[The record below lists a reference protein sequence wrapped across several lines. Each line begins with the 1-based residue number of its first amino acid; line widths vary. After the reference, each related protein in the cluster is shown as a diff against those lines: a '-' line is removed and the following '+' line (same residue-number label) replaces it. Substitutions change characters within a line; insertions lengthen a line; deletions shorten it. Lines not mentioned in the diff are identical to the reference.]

1 MAFNLQE
8 YILFRTELGRELF
21 NAEVDTNFKM
31 VANPWVNDRVYD
43 EGNIVYHPVEVDS
56 PTGNSG
62 TTSGPEQVLAW
73 WRANQRTTLGAFDTN
88 EWDLIG
94 GIGTGDITVGAQP
107 GFGKIRVNY
116 TGTIGSWQAGNN
128 ALLNAPTPDATVN
141 LVAGSGMSLQYDV
154 TTNSIRIINTGSQ
167 GEVNHGINIGTGQDV
182 FAGMSGTDLT
192 FKGLGVSVTSSP
204 ALSISTDAFNNVVYR
219 LDEGLINLSNLN
231 NGQPTADLLYDVTYV
246 GGGPTNNDILQ
257 WNASSNSWRNVS
269 LTTAGAQGPT
279 GAIGATG
286 AQGFTGATGAGAT
299 GGIGFTGATGNQGF
313 TGSTGSGFTG
323 ATGIGATGATG
334 NQGFTGSTGLGSTGA
349 TGPQG
354 DIGATGSGSIGAT
367 GLGAT
372 GATGPQGDIGATGSG
387 SIGATG
393 LGSTGATGPQGDI
406 GATGSGSIGA
416 TGLGSTGATGVGSA
430 GATGT
435 QGFTGATGTGDGGKS
450 YAARINYDTSSVVI
464 SPATILTVSPWSSTG
479 FTVTVTSNTD
489 VKFQF
494 SNETTPPR
502 NIVGYFYNANDDKY
516 YISTFGLGSN
526 GYAKSTVLS
535 STISSNQASNNF
547 FTSFSSFQIQLD
559 MSSANYGGAKKNVPP
574 VFIHAYIVFTF

>member
-8 YILFRTELGRELF
+8 YILFRTEIGRELF
-21 NAEVDTNFKM
+21 NVEVDTNFRM
-31 VANPWVNDRVYD
+31 VANPWVTDRVYD

-73 WRANQRTTLGAFDTN
+73 WRANQRTTLGVFDTN

-116 TGTIGSWQAGNN
+116 TGTIGSWQAGNDV
-128 ALLNAPTPDATVN
+128 LLSAPTPDATVN

-154 TTNSIRIINTGSQ
+154 TTNSIRLINTGSQ
-167 GEVNHGINIGTGQDV
+167 GEVNQGINIGTGLDV

-192 FKGLGVSVTSSP
+192 FKGLGVLVTSSP
-204 ALSISTDAFNNVVYR
+204 ALTIATDAFNNVVYG
-219 LDEGLINLSNLN
+219 LNEGLINLSNLN

-257 WNASSNSWRNVS
+257 WNSSTSSWRNVS

-279 GAIGATG
+279 GAPGATG
-286 AQGFTGATGAGAT
+286 PQGFTGATGSGAT

-334 NQGFTGSTGLGSTGA
+334 NQG
-349 TGPQG
+349 
-354 DIGATGSGSIGAT
+354 SIG
-367 GLGAT
+367 
-372 GATGPQGDIGATGSG
+372 S
-387 SIGATG
+387 TG

-416 TGLGSTGATGVGSA
+416 TGLGSTGATGPAGVGGTGATGFGSTGATGFGSTGATGVGSA

-435 QGFTGATGTGDGGKS
+435 QGFTGATGTGGGGKS

-464 SPATILTVSPWSSTG
+464 SPAEILTVSPWSSTG

-494 SNETTPPR
+494 SNEATPPR

>member
-8 YILFRTELGRELF
+8 YILFRTEIGRELF
-21 NAEVDTNFKM
+21 NVEVDTNFRM
-31 VANPWVNDRVYD
+31 VANPWVTDRVYD

-73 WRANQRTTLGAFDTN
+73 WRANQRTTLGVFDTN

-154 TTNSIRIINTGSQ
+154 TTNSIRLINTGSQ
-167 GEVNHGINIGTGQDV
+167 GEVNQGINIGTGLVV

-204 ALSISTDAFNNVVYR
+204 ALTISTDAFNNVVYR

-246 GGGPTNNDILQ
+246 GGGPINNDILQ
-257 WNASSNSWRNVS
+257 WNSSTSSWRNVS

-279 GAIGATG
+279 GAPGATG
-286 AQGFTGATGAGAT
+286 PQGFTGATGSGAT

-334 NQGFTGSTGLGSTGA
+334 NQGSIGSTGLGSTGA

-367 GLGAT
+367 GF
-372 GATGPQGDIGATGSG
+372 
-387 SIGATG
+387 
-393 LGSTGATGPQGDI
+393 GSTGATGPQGDI

-416 TGLGSTGATGVGSA
+416 TGFGSTGATGVGSA

-435 QGFTGATGTGDGGKS
+435 QGFTGATGTGGGGKS

-464 SPATILTVSPWSSTG
+464 SPAEILTVSPWSSTG

-494 SNETTPPR
+494 SNEATPPR

>member
-8 YILFRTELGRELF
+8 YILFRTEIGRELF
-21 NAEVDTNFKM
+21 NVEVDTNFRM
-31 VANPWVNDRVYD
+31 VANPWVTDRVYD

-73 WRANQRTTLGAFDTN
+73 WRANQRTTLGTFDTN

-116 TGTIGSWQAGNN
+116 TGSIGAWQAGNDV
-128 ALLNAPTPDATVN
+128 LLNAPTPDSTLN

-154 TTNSIRIINTGSQ
+154 TTNSIRLINTGSQ
-167 GEVNHGINIGTGQDV
+167 GEVNQGINIGTGLAV

-204 ALSISTDAFNNVVYR
+204 ALTISTDAFNNVVYR
-219 LDEGLINLSNLN
+219 LNEGLINLSNLN

-257 WNASSNSWRNVS
+257 WNSSTSSWRNVS

-279 GAIGATG
+279 GAPGATG
-286 AQGFTGATGAGAT
+286 PQGFTGATGSGAT

-334 NQGFTGSTGLGSTGA
+334 NQG
-349 TGPQG
+349 
-354 DIGATGSGSIGAT
+354 SIG
-367 GLGAT
+367 
-372 GATGPQGDIGATGSG
+372 S
-387 SIGATG
+387 TG

-416 TGLGSTGATGVGSA
+416 TGLGSTGATGPAGVGGTGATGFGST

-435 QGFTGATGTGDGGKS
+435 QGAQGNVGATGSAGSGSGVYYVRLGVVNGAVTTINAAEDPSGNNLLSDPNWTFSIVSANEVSVAHPLNKWAIGFNR
-450 YAARINYDTSSVVI
+450 YAENTTNNFLTANVGIPSTSGNYVTQPHTKTS
-464 SPATILTVSPWSSTG
+464 
-479 FTVTVTSNTD
+479 F
-489 VKFQF
+489 
-494 SNETTPPR
+494 
-502 NIVGYFYNANDDKY
+502 NIKG
-516 YISTFGLGSN
+516 IST
-526 GYAKSTVLS
+526 
-535 STISSNQASNNF
+535 NF
-547 FTSFSSFQIQLD
+547 TGVG
-559 MSSANYGGAKKNVPP
+559 GGAGP
-574 VFIHAYIVFTF
+574 FTMYYTWNFPTNDITS